1 MSGPGAQCTLIQ
13 RSFHGVKAIA
23 IKHFKR
29 FQYEATKLGR
39 TVVFQVTVFEKKERN
54 KARLYAETQ
63 CYDPLQFLIQFVIR
77 DAPDLDAVI
86 DRFTQQ
92 LIHRGFSPLQFRVKN
107 DNGSWGTW
115 SHIEAA

>member
-1 MSGPGAQCTLIQ
+1 MLFTLATQNKPAAPNAQIEAVLNFQ
-13 RSFHGVKAIA
+13 RSD
-23 IKHFKR
+23 FKDSN
-29 FQYEATKLGR
+29 A
-39 TVVFQVTVFEKKERN
+39 
-54 KARLYAETQ
+54 
-63 CYDPLQFLIQFVIR
+63 LQFLIQFVIR